1 MRCTKSTFSL
11 LLVSFCILTAP
22 SVKAQEPTVRA
33 CISVASDPDGDGFG
47 WEWDR
52 VETRYDSCLVTSESQ
67 TAPAAIDESGNF
79 TGESQIRAYW
89 NANRDIAGRT
99 IVCENLDR
107 SSTTQLLE
115 VVSVFEFQHDP
126 LPLVSPFM
134 AFAEFSGTSDW
145 SNLSEN
151 LVRRRPTE
159 VWTVQDGIYRGPMLL
174 SPWVQIIDRDGRP
187 DNAIRYRAGFATFE
201 CYDPTGAAFVPTG
214 SFDEVLPQPQPQ
226 QAQPP
231 TILSAAP
238 DDEEIPE
245 TEVIINLETGN
256 EVFLQTPVWDL
267 YKDFVGREI
276 TCSDLTWSESI
287 QRYVS
292 INGLRTQKSFKY
304 YPVYSS
310 SLGNEGLLV
319 TERVWDNSYLNNFDF
334 TIIDGAI
341 RPDEI
346 PVFSFGKVEI
356 VNDSSVRLW
365 SSSTFYYACRDSGRV
380 AGIELVDASD
390 ARALVPS
397 GEFAIADADNQTVT
411 MTADTND
418 VSVDQPD
425 TVAML
430 TNDSD
435 TPSSGGGAFSVW
447 MLVLMLRARRW
458 RKPEQL
464 KDL

>member
-1 MRCTKSTFSL
+1 
-11 LLVSFCILTAP
+11 VI
-22 SVKAQEPTVRA
+22 
-33 CISVASDPDGDGFG
+33 
-47 WEWDR
+47 
-52 VETRYDSCLVTSESQ
+52 
-67 TAPAAIDESGNF
+67 
-79 TGESQIRAYW
+79 
-89 NANRDIAGRT
+89 GRT
-99 IVCENLDR
+99 CQK
-107 SSTTQLLE
+107 TW
-115 VVSVFEFQHDP
+115 FE
-126 LPLVSPFM
+126 
-134 AFAEFSGTSDW
+134 E
-145 SNLSEN
+145 
-151 LVRRRPTE
+151 
-159 VWTVQDGIYRGPMLL
+159 GP
-174 SPWVQIIDRDGRP
+174 PKFGRFKTASIG
-187 DNAIRYRAGFATFE
+187 DLAGFATFE

-319 TERVWDNSYLNNFDF
+319 T
-334 TIIDGAI
+334 AI

-397 GEFAIADADNQTVT
+397 GVCLSIN
-411 MTADTND
+411 
-418 VSVDQPD
+418 
-425 TVAML
+425 L
-430 TNDSD
+430 T
-435 TPSSGGGAFSVW
+435 
-447 MLVLMLRARRW
+447 L
-458 RKPEQL
+458 
-464 KDL
+464 